1 MAARDDPNAAEVLL
15 LPGLEDV
22 QHRLGQTPRK
32 EEAQSLIAPHAI
44 RRGHTES
51 SGLCVSSR
59 RTRWSAPTTER
70 ARIEPR
76 SPGKLNSL
84 PRPPSG
90 PSAWRWTRRT
100 G

>member
-1 MAARDDPNAAEVLL
+1 MAAGDDPDTVQLLQVLL

-22 QHRLGQTPRK
+22 EDGVGQSQREK
-32 EEAQSLIAPHAI
+32 EAQSLIAAHAI

-51 SGLCVSSR
+51 SGICARRR
-59 RTRWSAPTTER
+59 RTRWSAPTTDR

-76 SPGKLNSL
+76 SPGKLNSR

-90 PSAWRWTRRT
+90 PSAWR
-100 G
+100 